1 MELKERINTL
11 FKKYA
16 VNLNASEQNTE
27 DKPAEEAVKF
37 MVEGKLKDGTMIYSD
52 AEEWVPGVNIY
63 ILNEEEEKIAVP
75 TGEYE
80 LEDGTI
86 VAVTEGVV
94 DAIKPVEEEV
104 EEEPAE
110 EVEASQDYTKE
121 DVLNLIEKAVDALR
135 TEFSTQLKAKDKEI
149 ETLKAEFNH
158 QGLPKAV
165 APKKQLNKEDF
176 LKMSTNQR
184 ISALYQKYN

>member
-27 DKPAEEAVKF
+27 TITAEEAVKF

-94 DAIKPVEEEV
+94 DAIKPVEEVV

-165 APKKQLNKEDF
+165 ALKKQLNKEDF